1 MPELRRDPI
10 LGRWNIIAAERAARP
25 SDFKHEPT
33 EAKGGFCPFDAGH
46 EDKTPPEILAYR
58 ASGTYPNTPGWRVR
72 VVANKYPALRIE
84 GDLDKKGVGM
94 YDRMQGIGAHEVI
107 IETPEHMVTPTG
119 LSVEHFSE
127 VILAYKDRLNDLK
140 RDQRFKFGI
149 VFKNVGA
156 AAGASLE
163 HTHSQLIVTPIVPN
177 VTIRE
182 LHGALEYYNYRGRC
196 IFCDIVR
203 QEREHGVRV
212 VVDDPDFLV
221 FEPFASRFP
230 FETWVIPTRHDSQ
243 FEQIRPHE
251 IRRLADV
258 LLNALR
264 RIETALEVPPYN
276 YIVHSGPF
284 RTSDAEVFR
293 GMLGPPPVMEG
304 DGLEHYHWHIEII
317 PRLTKVAGF
326 EWGTGLYI
334 NPVPPETSAEYLRDA
349 IRSSG

>member
-33 EAKGGFCPFDAGH
+33 TPKGGFCPFDNGH

-58 ASGTYPNTPGWRVR
+58 DRGTAPNTPGWRVR
-72 VVANKYPALRIE
+72 VVSNKYPALRIE
-84 GDLDKKGVGM
+84 GTLDKQAVGM

-107 IETPEHMVTPTG
+107 IETPEHVTSPVG
-119 LSVEHFSE
+119 MSVEHFTE
-127 VILAYKDRLNDLK
+127 VIQAYRERLIDLS

-149 VFKNVGA
+149 VFKNVGS

-163 HTHSQLIVTPIVPN
+163 HTHSQLIATPVVPN
-177 VTIRE
+177 VTVRE
-182 LHGALEYYNYRGRC
+182 LRGALEYYNFRGRC
-196 IFCDIVR
+196 IFCDILR
-203 QEREHGVRV
+203 QERDLGTRV
-212 VVDDPDFLV
+212 IIDDPDFVV

-243 FEQIRPHE
+243 FERITPNE
-251 IRRLADV
+251 MKRLSDIM
-258 LLNALR
+258 LR
-264 RIETALEVPPYN
+264 TLRKLEKTLEGPPYN
-276 YIVHSGPF
+276 YIIHSGPF
-284 RTSDAEVFR
+284 HTKDAEVFR
-293 GMLGPPPVMEG
+293 GELGPPPIDERTG
-304 DGLEHYHWHIEII
+304 SLEHYHWHIEII

-334 NPVPPETSAEYLRDA
+334 NPVPPETCAEFLREA
-349 IRSSG
+349 QA